1 MIMIQSILCIP
12 EDKLSALKNV
22 THITAHERQI
32 LKDIVDILTP
42 FQEATDFVQ
51 VDCVP
56 SAGYVLLHVKALKSS
71 LQQRMFDY
79 ESNNSPSNQPSPTM
93 LSYIKHSIKA
103 TQTT

>member
-1 MIMIQSILCIP
+1 MIQSILCIP
-12 EDKLSALKNV
+12 EDKLSSLKNV
-22 THITAHERQI
+22 THITAHERHI

-42 FQEATDFVQ
+42 FQAATDFVQ

-56 SAGYVLLHVKALKSS
+56 SAGYVLPCVKDLKSS

-103 TQTT
+103 TQTS